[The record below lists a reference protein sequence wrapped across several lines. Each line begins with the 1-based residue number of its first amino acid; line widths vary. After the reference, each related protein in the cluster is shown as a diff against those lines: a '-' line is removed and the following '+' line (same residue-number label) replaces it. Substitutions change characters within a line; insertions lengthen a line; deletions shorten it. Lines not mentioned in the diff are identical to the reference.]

1 MTALRKTIAPAV
13 LVLMAFALA
22 AQKPLSAEDLPR
34 DVQKAPADIASFLN
48 SIGKK
53 VSGFKTLKTDFTQEK
68 EMVLFK
74 DKIVLQ
80 GRIYLQK
87 PGKIAWHVDAPLR
100 YSVLITP
107 AAIRQWD
114 EDTNKVREIS
124 LANNPVF
131 QSVIGQMTV
140 WFSGEYGSLLENN
153 EVKVLSL
160 DPIVIECVPR
170 ENNIAGKVIKSI
182 TITFRDDETY
192 LKQIRIQEL
201 TGDVTT
207 LNFTNTLINV
217 PLDNS
222 SFEVKRHV

>member
-1 MTALRKTIAPAV
+1 MSVHRKTIVHAV
-13 LVLMAFALA
+13 LVLMVCALA
-22 AQKPLSAEDLPR
+22 GQRPLSAEDLPR
-34 DVQKAPADIASFLN
+34 EAQKAPADVAAFLN
-48 SIGKK
+48 SLGKT
-53 VSGFKTLKTDFTQEK
+53 VSGFKTLKTEFTQEK
-68 EMVLFK
+68 EMSLFK
-74 DKIVLQ
+74 EKIVLQ

-87 PGKIAWHVDAPLR
+87 PGKIAWHVDKPLR
-100 YSVLITP
+100 YSVLITDT
-107 AAIRQWD
+107 AIRQWD

-153 EVKVLSL
+153 DVKVLSL
-160 DPIVIECVPR
+160 RPVVIECTPR
-170 ENNIAGKVIKSI
+170 EKNIAGKVIKSI

-207 LNFTNTLINV
+207 LHFTNTLINV
-217 PLDNS
+217 PLDSS